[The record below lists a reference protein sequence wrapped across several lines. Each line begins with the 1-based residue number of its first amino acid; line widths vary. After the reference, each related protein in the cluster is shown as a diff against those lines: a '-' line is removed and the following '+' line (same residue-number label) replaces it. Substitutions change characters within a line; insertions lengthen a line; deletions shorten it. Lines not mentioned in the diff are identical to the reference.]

1 MSSDAG
7 AGAAQPMLRRLRVKF
22 VALSMTVVTLAL
34 VAALAAIGYLDY
46 RQSVDDVYDELRQT
60 LGLAASVDAGH
71 RGDGRLFGEPT
82 PWAGRRRG
90 TRGRRPLRRPAP
102 APRSPRLRIRPAV
115 TRRHPR
121 RSGAATAR
129 A

>member
-1 MSSDAG
+1 MSGDAG

-82 PWAGRRRG
+82 LIPEKRH
-90 TRGRRPLRRPAP
+90 PLGEKAQGGEAPEAP
-102 APRSPRLRIRPAV
+102 APPSV
-115 TRRHPR
+115 
-121 RSGAATAR
+121 
-129 A
+129 